1 MTDSKKIAAAVPL
14 LMIFVVLWVYPVA
27 FKDPR
32 FSSYI
37 RFTAAVAILFSI
49 VLWKINKW
57 VSGFVVLSFFS
68 SLVPTPTVQSMN
80 AFEAVLIGVLWF
92 YFTVKYIKIDHVKYV
107 LDGICVISLFGVGLI
122 LLQAIGYDPIY
133 HVVGGS
139 PGSTSSTGFL
149 TNPNEAGAFF
159 AISLPAFFRKKW
171 CWTTPLI
178 FLGLTCAHSTGGALA
193 AAVMTLV
200 YFFLK
205 DIRLNFNWLK
215 SILLILVVGWFIFF
229 IIGVDQYVPM
239 ENLPKS
245 PHLQFQKKTTPTSIV
260 KTFGVRGWVW
270 EKGVKLYFKGSQ
282 TIKFFSEK
290 TRKGYNVDLKGH
302 PLIGFGIGHWKVIW
316 QYVQNPFDLWFAQ
329 AHNEYLQGLFE
340 MGIMFPLIV
349 IGYFVRVV
357 KKYKKETILPAI
369 AI

>member
-159 AISLPAFFRKKW
+159 AISLPAFF
-171 CWTTPLI
+171 
-178 FLGLTCAHSTGGALA
+178 S
-193 AAVMTLV
+193 
-200 YFFLK
+200 
-205 DIRLNFNWLK
+205 
-215 SILLILVVGWFIFF
+215 
-229 IIGVDQYVPM
+229 
-239 ENLPKS
+239 
-245 PHLQFQKKTTPTSIV
+245 
-260 KTFGVRGWVW
+260 
-270 EKGVKLYFKGSQ
+270 
-282 TIKFFSEK
+282 
-290 TRKGYNVDLKGH
+290 
-302 PLIGFGIGHWKVIW
+302 
-316 QYVQNPFDLWFAQ
+316 
-329 AHNEYLQGLFE
+329 
-340 MGIMFPLIV
+340 
-349 IGYFVRVV
+349 
-357 KKYKKETILPAI
+357 
-369 AI
+369 